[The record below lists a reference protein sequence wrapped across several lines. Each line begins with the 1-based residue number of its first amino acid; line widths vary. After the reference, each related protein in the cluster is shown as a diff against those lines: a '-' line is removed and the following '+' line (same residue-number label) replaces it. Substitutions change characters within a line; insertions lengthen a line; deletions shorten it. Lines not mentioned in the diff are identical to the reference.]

1 MALRILLVDD
11 HEVVRA
17 GLRAVLSLEP
27 DLEVVGEA
35 ATAREAIDKALV
47 LRPDVVLMDVRL
59 GGPEDVGGI
68 EACREI
74 RSAMPEAGVLMFSSF
89 GERETVLSAIVAGA
103 AGYLTKNVARA
114 QLVAGIRAVG
124 QGQSLLD
131 SAVTGPILQR
141 LVELSQASPRPDDVL
156 SQREKE
162 VLLLIAKGNT
172 NREIAA
178 ALVISEHTARN
189 HVTHILDKLG
199 LSRRSEAAAFAAR
212 LGLLDESVAAHRPR

>member
-1 MALRILLVDD
+1 MRILLVDD

-35 ATAREAIDKALV
+35 AAAREAIDKALV

-59 GGPEDVGGI
+59 GGPEDIGGI

-74 RSAMPEAGVLMFSSF
+74 RSAMPDTGVLMFSSF

-124 QGQSLLD
+124 EGQSLLD

-212 LGLLDESVAAHRPR
+212 LGLLDES

>member
-1 MALRILLVDD
+1 MVLRILLVDD

-27 DLEVVGEA
+27 DLDVVGEA
-35 ATAREAIDKALV
+35 SAAREAIDKALA

-59 GGPEDVGGI
+59 GGPEDIGGI

-74 RSAMPEAGVLMFSSF
+74 RSAMPEVGVLMFSSF

-141 LVELSQASPRPDDVL
+141 LVELSQASPRADDVL

-172 NREIAA
+172 NREIAS

-199 LSRRSEAAAFAAR
+199 LSRRSEAAAFAAK
-212 LGLLDESVAAHRPR
+212 LGLLDEG

>member
-17 GLRAVLSLEP
+17 GLRAVLSLEA

-74 RSAMPEAGVLMFSSF
+74 RSALPEAGVLMFSSF

-212 LGLLDESVAAHRPR
+212 LGLLDES

>member
-35 ATAREAIDKALV
+35 ASAREAIDKALA
-47 LRPDVVLMDVRL
+47 LHPDVVLMDVRL
-59 GGPEDVGGI
+59 GGPEDIGGI

-212 LGLLDESVAAHRPR
+212 LGLLDEG

>member
-1 MALRILLVDD
+1 MALCILLVDD

-17 GLRAVLSLEP
+17 GLRAVLSVEP

-35 ATAREAIDKALV
+35 ATAREAIDKALA

-59 GGPEDVGGI
+59 GGPEDVGGV

-74 RSAMPEAGVLMFSSF
+74 RSALPEAGVLMFSSF
-89 GERETVLSAIVAGA
+89 SERETVLSAIVAGA

-124 QGQSLLD
+124 QGQSLLE

-162 VLLLIAKGNT
+162 VLLLIAKGYT
-172 NREIAA
+172 NRQIAA

-199 LSRRSEAAAFAAR
+199 LSRRSEAAAFAAK
-212 LGLLDESVAAHRPR
+212 LGLLDEA

>member
-1 MALRILLVDD
+1 MTLRILLVDD

-17 GLRAVLSLEP
+17 GLRVVLGVEP

-47 LRPDVVLMDVRL
+47 LRPGVVLMDVRL
-59 GGPEDVGGI
+59 GGPEDIGGI

-74 RSAMPEAGVLMFSSF
+74 RSALPEAGVLMFSSF

-124 QGQSLLD
+124 QGESLLD

-199 LSRRSEAAAFAAR
+199 LSRRSEAAVFAAK
-212 LGLLDESVAAHRPR
+212 LGLLDEG

>member
-1 MALRILLVDD
+1 MPLRILLVDD

-17 GLRAVLSLEP
+17 GLRVVLSVEP

-35 ATAREAIDKALV
+35 ATAREAIDKALA

-59 GGPEDVGGI
+59 GGPEDIGGV

-74 RSAMPEAGVLMFSSF
+74 RSALPEVGVLMFSSY

-124 QGQSLLD
+124 QGESLLD
-131 SAVTGPILQR
+131 SAVTAPILQR
-141 LVELSQASPRPDDVL
+141 LVELSRASPRPDDVL

-162 VLLLIAKGNT
+162 VLLLIAKGHT

-199 LSRRSEAAAFAAR
+199 LSRRSEAAAFAAK
-212 LGLLDESVAAHRPR
+212 LGLLDET

>member
-17 GLRAVLSLEP
+17 GLRAVLSVEP

-47 LRPDVVLMDVRL
+47 LRPDVVLMYVRL
-59 GGPEDVGGI
+59 GGPEDVSGI

-141 LVELSQASPRPDDVL
+141 LVELSQASPRADDVL

-162 VLLLIAKGNT
+162 VLLLIAKGHT

-199 LSRRSEAAAFAAR
+199 FSRRSEAAAFAAK
-212 LGLLDESVAAHRPR
+212 LGLLDEA

>member
-1 MALRILLVDD
+1 MRILLVDD

-35 ATAREAIDKALV
+35 ATAREAIDKALA

-59 GGPEDVGGI
+59 GGPEDIGGI

-103 AGYLTKNVARA
+103 VGYLTKNVARA

-162 VLLLIAKGNT
+162 VLLLIAKGHT

-199 LSRRSEAAAFAAR
+199 LSRRSEAAAFAAK
-212 LGLLDESVAAHRPR
+212 LGLLDEA

>member
-1 MALRILLVDD
+1 MALCILLVDD

-17 GLRAVLSLEP
+17 GLRAVLSVEP

-35 ATAREAIDKALV
+35 ATAREAIDKALA

-59 GGPEDVGGI
+59 GGPEDIGGI

-124 QGQSLLD
+124 QGQSLLE

-172 NREIAA
+172 NREIAS

-189 HVTHILDKLG
+189 HVTSILDKLG
-199 LSRRSEAAAFAAR
+199 FSRRSEAAAYAAR
-212 LGLLDESVAAHRPR
+212 LGLLSEQ

>member
-1 MALRILLVDD
+1 MTLRIMLVDD

-17 GLRAVLSLEP
+17 GLRAVLSVEP

-35 ATAREAIDKALV
+35 ADAREAIDRATL

-59 GGPEDVGGI
+59 GGPEDIGGV

-74 RSAMPEAGVLMFSSF
+74 RSAIPETGVLMFSSF

-141 LVELSQASPRPDDVL
+141 LVELSQASPRADDVL

-212 LGLLDESVAAHRPR
+212 LGLLDED

>member
-17 GLRAVLSLEP
+17 GLRAALSLES

-35 ATAREAIDKALV
+35 ATAREAIDKALA

-59 GGPEDVGGI
+59 GGPEDIGGI

-74 RSAMPEAGVLMFSSF
+74 RSAVPEAGVLMFSSY

-131 SAVTGPILQR
+131 SAVTAPILQR

-162 VLLLIAKGNT
+162 VLLLIAKGHT
-172 NREIAA
+172 NRQIAA
-178 ALVISEHTARN
+178 KLVISEHTARN

-199 LSRRSEAAAFAAR
+199 LSRRSEAAAFAAK
-212 LGLLDESVAAHRPR
+212 LGLLDQA

>member
-17 GLRAVLSLEP
+17 GLRAVLSLEA

-199 LSRRSEAAAFAAR
+199 LSRRSEAAAFAAK
-212 LGLLDESVAAHRPR
+212 LGLLDES

>member
-1 MALRILLVDD
+1 MTLRVMLVDD

-17 GLRAVLSLEP
+17 GLRAVLSVEA

-35 ATAREAIDKALV
+35 ATAREAIDKATL

-59 GGPEDVGGI
+59 GGPEDIGGI

-74 RSAMPEAGVLMFSSF
+74 RSAMPEVGVLMFSSF

-141 LVELSQASPRPDDVL
+141 LVELSQASPRADDVL

-199 LSRRSEAAAFAAR
+199 LSRRSEAAAFAAK
-212 LGLLDESVAAHRPR
+212 LGLLDES

>member
-17 GLRAVLSLEP
+17 GLRAVLSVEP
-27 DLEVVGEA
+27 DLKVVGEA
-35 ATAREAIDKALV
+35 ATAREAIDKAMA

-59 GGPEDVGGI
+59 GGPEDIGGI

-74 RSAMPEAGVLMFSSF
+74 RSAMPEVGVLMFSSF

-103 AGYLTKNVARA
+103 GGYLTKNVARA

-124 QGQSLLD
+124 QGESLLD

-141 LVELSQASPRPDDVL
+141 LVELSQASPRADDVL

-162 VLLLIAKGNT
+162 VLLLIAKGHT
-172 NREIAA
+172 NRQIAA
-178 ALVISEHTARN
+178 ELVISEHTARN

-199 LSRRSEAAAFAAR
+199 LSRRSEAAAFAAK
-212 LGLLDESVAAHRPR
+212 LGLLDES